1 MLKIIEKYSYLIIQN
16 QQSVHHVH
24 CSPLTMICIQDSL
37 SCLSWRHILYVLKI
51 HIVPLLR
58 LQLLSKV
65 CWLLSLQMYL
75 HHLQK
80 NNASCFFLLLDL
92 QVPGWLHSCLSGMFQ
107 SFLLLFR
114 DTESCQ
120 SADRTL
126 QLPLLLLFCNHQCTA
141 QSTVEYRLT
150 DQLVRHDPDLRSKFW
165 AMLGR
170 IFQWHWDLRTRLWI
184 LRGKRKIDI
193 HLFIKL

>member
-1 MLKIIEKYSYLIIQN
+1 MLKIIEKYSYLIIHN

-24 CSPLTMICIQDSL
+24 CSPPAMIWTQDSL
-37 SCLSWRHILYVLKI
+37 SCLSWRHILYVLNV

-80 NNASCFFLLLDL
+80 NKASCLFLLLDQ

-141 QSTVEYRLT
+141 QSTVEYRWT
-150 DQLVRHDPDLRSKFW
+150 DQLVRHDPDLRSNFR
-165 AMLGR
+165 AMLDH